1 MSYLPDPKDPSETLA
16 VAFDFTA
23 KSNSVTSPTFT
34 IALRW
39 GTESPVTLATAGSP
53 TVDGGL
59 VTQKF
64 SGGANLNDYDIK
76 CVAQAADGEVLAVGW
91 VLAVRSKPL

>member
-1 MSYLPDPKDPSETLA
+1 MSYLSDPKDPSETIA
-16 VAFDFTA
+16 VTFDFTA
-23 KSNSVTSPTFT
+23 KANSLTNPQIS

-39 GTESPVTLATAGSP
+39 GTESPVTLATSGNA

-76 CVAQAADGEVLAVGW
+76 CVATAADGEVLAVGHT
-91 VLAVRSKPL
+91 LAVRTKPL